1 MNEHVLQTA
10 IEAAHR
16 AGRVIAE
23 RFPAQRSVTVKGYRD
38 IVTEVDTAAESI
50 VIELIGERF
59 PDHAIL
65 SEEAGGAEIG
75 AGITWVIDPLDGTTN
90 YAHRIPIFCVSVGV
104 LEDGEPLIG
113 VIYDPL
119 RDQTFAGER
128 SKGATLN
135 GAPLHASQAS
145 PLSQTGLAL
154 DWGHSDEVRAQT
166 LKLLSKVALRCGTV
180 RALGSAAL
188 ALAYVAAGWL
198 DGYFNLA
205 LKPWDTA
212 AGTLLIAEAEGRCT
226 TLDGTPYRVGTPGCL
241 ATNGL
246 IHDEMLSILHATGVD
261 M

>member
-23 RFPAQRSVTVKGYRD
+23 RFPAQRNITVKGYRD

-50 VIELIGERF
+50 VIDLIHQRF

-65 SEEAGGAEIG
+65 SEEAGGKGIG
-75 AGITWVIDPLDGTTN
+75 AGYTWVIDPLDGTTN
-90 YAHRIPIFCVSVGV
+90 YARRVPFFCTSIGV
-104 LEDGEPLIG
+104 LEDDEPLTG
-113 VIYDPL
+113 AIYDPL
-119 RDQTFAGER
+119 RDQTFAAERGE
-128 SKGATLN
+128 GATLN
-135 GAPLHASQAS
+135 GKPIHASQAS
-145 PLSQTGLAL
+145 PLSHTMLAL
-154 DWGHSDEVRAQT
+154 DWGHSDEVRTRA
-166 LKLLSKVALRCGTV
+166 LDLLLRIAPRCGTV

-188 ALAYVAAGWL
+188 ALAYVATGWL

-212 AGTLLIAEAEGRCT
+212 VGTLLIAEAGGKCT
-226 TLDGTPYRVGTPGCL
+226 SLDGRPYRVGIPGCL

-246 IHDEMLSILHATGVD
+246 IHDELLAVIAHSPIS
-261 M
+261 